1 MVLRPGPRCEE
12 AETISPPAL
21 FYSHNLLGAA
31 VSPFNLGQ
39 TDGDSVCGDCI
50 TISNP
55 DEGCSFGARTDELLQ
70 RGRVEEGA
78 DKGRQTKAASS
89 LIFLITA
96 YSLLLFLSL
105 SPRCCWLLFF
115 FSSSLS
121 VSLYY

>member
-50 TISNP
+50 TISTP

-70 RGRVEEGA
+70 RGRVRKE
-78 DKGRQTKAASS
+78 QTKDDRQKPGA
-89 LIFLITA
+89 
-96 YSLLLFLSL
+96 
-105 SPRCCWLLFF
+105 C
-115 FSSSLS
+115 
-121 VSLYY
+121 